1 MKLSSW
7 RYAAIAAVGVFA
19 LQSVAGASVAVMG
32 GSLYAFAGS
41 NSTYTPLFT
50 NPYNQTSTLNG
61 TGSNQ
66 GNNTYVDYS
75 ITSSG
80 FLLNDFTLSRT
91 NDHGASLA
99 GSVTF
104 GINAATNYNMSG
116 LLKFAEN
123 DIPGMAGISV
133 SLTQIDGYSN
143 ETTLAAFYNYNTSSD
158 LGKLTLGTS
167 EGDYSQWIGSLSGV
181 LQTGYIYK
189 WSYNIQLI
197 DANYVTGGDVS
208 NAPAVATGDLGI
220 VFTDGTGNPPAPE
233 PATVGILGLTG
244 LALVLRRRK

>member
-1 MKLSSW
+1 MKLPSW

-19 LQSVAGASVAVMG
+19 LQSVADASVGILG

-50 NPYNQTSTLNG
+50 NPYTQTSTLNG
-61 TGSNQ
+61 TGSEQ
-66 GNNTYVDYS
+66 GNNTYANYS

-91 NDHGASLA
+91 NDHGATLT
-99 GSVTF
+99 GSVIF
-104 GINAATNYNMSG
+104 GINAATNYDISG

-133 SLTQIDGYSN
+133 SLTQIDALSN
-143 ETTLAAFYNYNTSSD
+143 ATTLASFYNFNTSSD

-167 EGDYSQWIGSLSGV
+167 DGDYSQWIGSLSGV
-181 LQTGYIYK
+181 LQAGYLYQ
-189 WSYNIQLI
+189 WSYSVQLV
-197 DANYVTGGDVS
+197 DSNFVTGGDAS